1 MSERSAAVWYTISA
15 PNTLDSG
22 AIMSSSTF
30 FDQIDPGHMVLEFV
44 KPALEVFRSETFAPD
59 LSLAMVL
66 SAIIFSGIYWFS
78 VINPALKALSS
89 RLHFIKLCKTSQIF
103 VDNLYH
109 FDLSMREV
117 RFLEH
122 GWSKFLESCLL
133 RDPHVQC
140 SIEITQRPASFINLR
155 DAEHFG
161 LKVKWFASL
170 SGIYVGVGLLF
181 TFIGLVAALY
191 FSSAAI
197 QAVVNS
203 GAELSGG
210 DRGAEVQRAL
220 AQLLNTATFK
230 FMTSIAG
237 LGCSIA
243 LAIFDRKC
251 RAKLDNAFD
260 ELCSELE
267 RCSVTITPEFLA
279 DRQYQVLVEI
289 ARRLNGISAGV
300 DRITLPVPGTIIE
313 PAPPLPPAD
322 VTAALGRLES
332 SFASGISALAEAL
345 RQPKPGPDLLP
356 TPMTTIAPN
365 TEAYQRETLA
375 VIAALGDRIEAA
387 AGRIESVID
396 SGTRNIT
403 ATILKAVDGNLASLL
418 TKAVES
424 GVSAARLP
432 APATVGG
439 GEEQTLS
446 ADALLR
452 IEAGVQD
459 SATALTTITGQ
470 VAMFGEDV
478 GQLKRDLSALV
489 HQLSEAMRGNTE
501 TMAGF
506 MKDQLVQL
514 SERDQCVGADLGVAT
529 REAEEE
535 LGRAGA
541 RVAEQVA
548 DGSSQL
554 LARVG
559 AVIESLGHPIER
571 LTRTM
576 DSIESRIGAHLSAF
590 EQLTKSVRDS
600 EGAVVGSV
608 NALRAASVPLIKVG
622 DSLSEAMTAM
632 VGGVDSAARSVSESQ
647 QAGHRLAEE
656 LRSTLETLK
665 VVWTQHETRFNDVDQ
680 SVTRILSTI
689 IGHAEAHGEALRN
702 HVVAIDTHLAHTVN
716 TLAANIDSLQ
726 EMVGDMTVAAQG
738 LERVGMS
745 LAVHPATPR
754 G

>member
-1 MSERSAAVWYTISA
+1 MSVS
-15 PNTLDSG
+15 TLFG
-22 AIMSSSTF
+22 
-30 FDQIDPGHMVLEFV
+30 QIDPGHMVLEFV

-59 LSLAMVL
+59 LSLTMIL
-66 SAIIFSGIYWFS
+66 SALVFSGVYWFS
-78 VINPALKALSS
+78 VVSPALKALSS
-89 RLHFIKLCKTSQIF
+89 RLKFIKLCTTSQIF

-109 FDLSMREV
+109 FDLSMRDV
-117 RFLEH
+117 KFLEH

-161 LKVKWFASL
+161 LKVKWFGSL
-170 SGIYVGVGLLF
+170 SGIYVGLGLLF

-197 QAVVNS
+197 QAVVNG

-289 ARRLNGISAGV
+289 ARRLNGMSAGL
-300 DRITLPVPGTIIE
+300 DRITLPAAGTINE
-313 PAPPLPPAD
+313 PAPQLPPAD
-322 VTAALGRLES
+322 FAAAIGRLES
-332 SFASGISALAEAL
+332 TFTTGINALAEAL
-345 RQPKPGPDLLP
+345 RQSRLEPNLLSTPKTSI
-356 TPMTTIAPN
+356 TPEV
-365 TEAYQRETLA
+365 EAYQLETIAAL
-375 VIAALGDRIEAA
+375 AALGDRIEAA
-387 AGRIESVID
+387 AVRIESVID
-396 SGTRNIT
+396 TGTRNIT
-403 ATILKAVDGNLASLL
+403 ATIMRAVDGNLASSVA
-418 TKAVES
+418 KAVES
-424 GVSAARLP
+424 SVSAARLP
-432 APATVGG
+432 APTPEGK
-439 GEEQTLS
+439 EQSPS

-452 IEAGVQD
+452 IEAGVKD
-459 SATALTTITGQ
+459 SADALTTITGQ
-470 VAMFGEDV
+470 VGTFADGVDQF
-478 GQLKRDLSALV
+478 KRDLTALV
-489 HQLSEAMRGNTE
+489 HQQSATMRTNTE
-501 TMAGF
+501 SIADVIKGHM
-506 MKDQLVQL
+506 VQL
-514 SERDQCVGADLGVAT
+514 SERDQCIGADLGAAT
-529 REAEEE
+529 REAEDE
-535 LGRAGA
+535 LGKAGV

-548 DGSSQL
+548 DGGSQL

-600 EGAVVGSV
+600 EGAIVGSV

-622 DSLSEAMTAM
+622 DNLTQAMTAM
-632 VGGVDSAARSVSESQ
+632 VTGVDGAARSVSESQ
-647 QAGHRLAEE
+647 QAGLRLAEE
-656 LRSTLETLK
+656 LRSTLEALK
-665 VVWTQHETRFNDVDQ
+665 VVWAQHETRFNDVDQ
-680 SVTRILSTI
+680 SVTRILSAI

-738 LERVGMS
+738 LERVGTT

>member
-1 MSERSAAVWYTISA
+1 MRASSADVTEMNGGMMS
-15 PNTLDSG
+15 G
-22 AIMSSSTF
+22 STF
-30 FDQIDPGHMVLEFV
+30 SEQIDPGHMVLEFA
-44 KPALEVFRSETFAPD
+44 KPALDVFRSETFAPD
-59 LSLAMVL
+59 LSLAMIL
-66 SAIIFSGIYWFS
+66 SAIILSSLYWFS
-78 VINPALKALSS
+78 VVKPALKALSS
-89 RLHFIKLCKTSQIF
+89 RLHFIKLCKTSQVF

-117 RFLEH
+117 KFLKH

-133 RDPHVQC
+133 RDPHIQC
-140 SIEITQRPASFINLR
+140 SIEITQRPSSFINLR

-161 LKVKWFASL
+161 LKVKWFGSL

-203 GAELSGG
+203 GAEISGG
-210 DRGAEVQRAL
+210 DRGVEVQRAL

-251 RAKLDNAFD
+251 KAKLDDAFD

-289 ARRLNGISAGV
+289 ARRLNGMSAGL
-300 DRITLPVPGTIIE
+300 DRITLPAPGTIIE
-313 PAPPLPPAD
+313 SAPQLRPAD
-322 VTAALGRLES
+322 FAAAMGRLES
-332 SFASGISALAEAL
+332 SFTTGISALAEAI
-345 RQPKPGPDLLP
+345 RQPRLEPDLLP
-356 TPMTTIAPN
+356 TPMTKIAPD

-375 VIAALGDRIEAA
+375 ALAALGDRIEAA
-387 AGRIESVID
+387 AGRIESVINT
-396 SGTRNIT
+396 GTRSIT
-403 ATILKAVDGNLASLL
+403 AAV
-418 TKAVES
+418 
-424 GVSAARLP
+424 RLP
-432 APATVGG
+432 APAPM
-439 GEEQTLS
+439 EEDKEQSQS

-452 IEAGVQD
+452 IEAGVRD
-459 SATALTTITGQ
+459 SVTALTTITGQ
-470 VAMFGEDV
+470 VTTFGDGV
-478 GQLKRDLSALV
+478 GQLKLDLSALV
-489 HQLSEAMRGNTE
+489 HQLSEAIRDNTE
-501 TMAGF
+501 AMAGF
-506 MKDQLVQL
+506 MKDQLGQL
-514 SERDQCVGADLGVAT
+514 SERDQRAGADLGAAT

-535 LGRAGA
+535 LGKAGV

-548 DGSSQL
+548 DGGSQL

-559 AVIESLGHPIER
+559 AVIETLGHPIER

-608 NALRAASVPLIKVG
+608 NALRAASVPLVKVG
-622 DSLSEAMTAM
+622 DSLSEAMAVM
-632 VGGVDSAARSVSESQ
+632 VTGVDSAARSVSESQ
-647 QAGHRLAEE
+647 QAGLRLADE
-656 LRSTLETLK
+656 LRSTLESLK

-680 SVTRILSTI
+680 SVTRILSAI

-702 HVVAIDTHLAHTVN
+702 HVVTIDTHLAHTVN

-738 LERVGMS
+738 LERVGTS